1 VGYFD
6 IGVYIFLAI
15 AALIL
20 MGAAVVVY
28 RSKKENSTGVETES
42 TIPLLVPLLAIA
54 TSGLALVFIKYVLSS
69 F

>member
-1 VGYFD
+1 MGYFD

-28 RSKKENSTGVETES
+28 RSKKENSTGVETEN
-42 TIPLLVPLLAIA
+42 TTPLLVPLLAIA
-54 TSGLALVFIKYVLSS
+54 TSGLALVFITYVLSS

>member
-1 VGYFD
+1 MDYFD

-20 MGAAVVVY
+20 IGAAVVIY
-28 RSKKENSTGVETES
+28 KNKKENSTGVETEG
-42 TIPLLVPLLAIA
+42 TTPLLVPLLAIA
-54 TSGLALVFIKYVLSS
+54 TSGLALVFIKYALSS

>member
-42 TIPLLVPLLAIA
+42 TTPLLVPLLAIA

>member
-1 VGYFD
+1 MGYFD

-28 RSKKENSTGVETES
+28 RSKKENSTRVETEN
-42 TIPLLVPLLAIA
+42 TTPLLVPLLAIA

>member
-1 VGYFD
+1 MDYFD

-20 MGAAVVVY
+20 IGAAVVIY
-28 RSKKENSTGVETES
+28 KNKKENSTGAETEG
-42 TIPLLVPLLAIA
+42 TTPLLVPLLAIA
-54 TSGLALVFIKYVLSS
+54 TSGLALVFIKYALSS

>member
-1 VGYFD
+1 MGYFD

-15 AALIL
+15 VALIL
-20 MGAAVVVY
+20 IRAAVVVY
-28 RSKKENSTGVETES
+28 RNKKENGTGVETEG
-42 TIPLLVPLLAIA
+42 TTPLLIPLLAIA

>member
-28 RSKKENSTGVETES
+28 RSKKENSTRVETES
-42 TIPLLVPLLAIA
+42 TTPLLVPLLAIA